1 MSLLDETYDIDE
13 RNIEYLLRDKYEQL
27 DERLKK
33 YQSEYFWPS
42 SYFPTYKYLQ
52 NQVAELK
59 IKHDLLL
66 QKYSSLN
73 SQYLDSQDKIRNLK
87 KCLIVAFDMVRE
99 VYDESN
105 EEKIKDQNIILEK
118 LSQIYRLVR

>member
-27 DERLKK
+27 DEHLKK
-33 YQSEYFWPS
+33 YQSEYFWSS

-52 NQVAELK
+52 NQVIGLK
-59 IKHDLLL
+59 NKHDLLL

-73 SQYLDSQDKIRNLK
+73 SQYLDSQDKVRNMK

-105 EEKIKDQNIILEK
+105 EEKIKDQNTILEK
-118 LSQIYRLVR
+118 LNQIYELVR

>member
-13 RNIEYLLRDKYEQL
+13 RNIEYLLRDKYKQL

-118 LSQIYRLVR
+118 LSQIYELVR

>member
-27 DERLKK
+27 DKRLKK
-33 YQSEYFWPS
+33 YQSEYFWSS

-52 NQVAELK
+52 NQVVGLES
-59 IKHDLLL
+59 KHDLLF
-66 QKYSSLN
+66 QKFCSLN
-73 SQYLDSQDKIRNLK
+73 TQYLDSQDKLKNMK

-118 LSQIYRLVR
+118 LNQIYELIR

>member
-118 LSQIYRLVR
+118 LSQIYELVR

>member
-33 YQSEYFWPS
+33 YQSEYFWSS

-52 NQVAELK
+52 NQVAGLK
-59 IKHDLLL
+59 IKHDSLL

-73 SQYLDSQDKIRNLK
+73 SRYLDSQDKIREMK

-118 LSQIYRLVR
+118 LSQIYELVR

>member
-33 YQSEYFWPS
+33 YQSEYFWSS

-52 NQVAELK
+52 IRVAELE
-59 IKHDLLL
+59 IKYDSLL

-73 SQYLDSQDKIRNLK
+73 SQYLDSQDKIREMK

-105 EEKIKDQNIILEK
+105 EENNDQNSILEK
-118 LSQIYRLVR
+118 LNQIYELIR

>member
-73 SQYLDSQDKIRNLK
+73 SQYLDSQDKIREMK

-105 EEKIKDQNIILEK
+105 EENNDQNSILEK
-118 LSQIYRLVR
+118 LNQIYELIR